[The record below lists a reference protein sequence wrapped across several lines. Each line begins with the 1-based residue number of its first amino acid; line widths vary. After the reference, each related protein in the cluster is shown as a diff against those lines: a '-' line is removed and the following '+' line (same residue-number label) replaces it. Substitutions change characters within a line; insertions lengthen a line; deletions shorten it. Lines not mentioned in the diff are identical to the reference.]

1 MMSKIHSS
9 VLVIGAI
16 FFLAPATSSAQT
28 DDFRSQYDDFK
39 KQARADYEDF
49 RSQCNAKYAE
59 FVKEAWREYK
69 LLPAIPRPKDEN
81 VPPVVRPN
89 EDKGKEKEDKAI
101 TIKDIVSPIEPTPQP
116 TPISP
121 IYEKEQEAEGKYQF
135 VYCGTKCTVRF
146 PSNMNINLN
155 PCDNQHIAEAWK
167 SLSAGRLD
175 NTIRD
180 FLEARIRMQLCDW
193 AYLNLIATFAQER
206 LGKGNLATLT
216 AAYLFSQ
223 SGYQMRL
230 GRNGD
235 KLYLLFGSKHG
246 IYDKGYFLIDGIHYY
261 PLDNDAQKM
270 AVCDFAFPK
279 EQALSLYIPQ
289 SQLFT
294 YQPTP
299 IRKLVSER
307 YSDMALSV
315 QVNKNLIDFYNT
327 YPTSE
332 INGNFMTRWA
342 MYANT
347 PMEQEVQDQLYP
359 ILKEKMGGLSELDAV
374 EKLLNWV
381 QTAFVYEYDDKVWG
395 HDRAFFAEETLFY
408 PYCDC
413 EDRAILFTRLV
424 RDLLGLKCILV
435 YYPGHLASAV
445 CFTQPVKGDYF
456 LLNGNK
462 FIVCDPTYI
471 GAPVGLSMPNMDSK
485 SATVIRVCKE

>member
-1 MMSKIHSS
+1 MMSNIHSS

-16 FFLAPATSSAQT
+16 FFLAPITSSAQT

-59 FVKEAWREYK
+59 FVKEAWMEYK
-69 LLPAIPRPKDEN
+69 VLPAIPRPKDEN

-89 EDKGKEKEDKAI
+89 EDKEKEIEDKAI
-101 TIKDIVSPIEPTPQP
+101 TIKDIVSPIEATPQP

-135 VYCGTKCTVRF
+135 EYCGTKCTVRF
-146 PSNMNINLN
+146 PSNMNINLS
-155 PCDNQHIAEAWK
+155 PCDNQHIAETWK
-167 SLSAGRLD
+167 SLSTGQLD

-216 AAYLFSQ
+216 AAFLFSQ

-359 ILKEKMGGLSELDAV
+359 TLKEKMAGLSELDAV

>member
-1 MMSKIHSS
+1 MMTKKYSFI
-9 VLVIGAI
+9 LVIGAFI
-16 FFLAPATSSAQT
+16 FAPTTSSAQT
-28 DDFRSQYDDFK
+28 DDFQSQYENFK
-39 KQARADYEDF
+39 KQAKAEYEDF
-49 RSQCNAKYAE
+49 RAQCNAEYAE
-59 FVKEAWREYK
+59 FVKEAWKEYK
-69 LLPAIPRPKDEN
+69 LLPAIPRPKDET
-81 VPPVVRPN
+81 VPPVIRPDK
-89 EDKGKEKEDKAI
+89 DKGKKMEEKAI
-101 TIKDIVSPIEPTPQP
+101 TIKEIISPIEQTPQP
-116 TPISP
+116 KPISP
-121 IYEKEQEAEGKYQF
+121 IYEKKQQAEETFHF
-135 VYCGTKCTVRF
+135 VYCGTECSVRF
-146 PSNMNINLN
+146 PSAYNIVLDV
-155 PCDNQHIAEAWK
+155 CDNQHIAEAWK
-167 SLSAGRLD
+167 KLSTDQLD

-193 AYLNLIATFAQER
+193 AYLNLIDTFAKDH

-216 AAYLFSQ
+216 TAYIYSQ

-230 GRNGD
+230 GRNGN

-246 IYDKGYFLIDGIHYY
+246 IYDKGYFLIDGINYY
-261 PLDNDAQKM
+261 PLDNDTKKM
-270 AVCDFAFPK
+270 EVCDFAFPK

-299 IRKLVSER
+299 VRSL
-307 YSDMALSV
+307 YSDRYKDMTLNV

-347 PMEQEVQDQLYP
+347 PMEQEVQKQLYP
-359 ILKEKMGGLSELDAV
+359 TLQEKIAGLNEHDAV
-374 EKLLNWV
+374 NKLLNWV

-424 RDLLGLKCILV
+424 RDFFGLKCIFI
-435 YYPGHLASAV
+435 YSPGHLASAV
-445 CFTQPVKGDYF
+445 CFNQQVTGDYISLKENRF
-456 LLNGNK
+456 V
-462 FIVCDPTYI
+462 ICDPTYI
-471 GAPVGLSMPNMDSK
+471 GAPVGLSMPNMDNQ
-485 SATVIRVCKE
+485 SANVIILE